1 MIPTIS
7 KKYQNVVISTG
18 NIINNE
24 VGQRKSNEELY
35 DGLKITLHSDPNAE
49 RMVVEIDELHG
60 RVLCATQE
68 LNNKLT
74 ENGRNE
80 ISIGAKIFLNK
91 DSTEYIHQA
100 VEALL
105 NILNV
110 THVDNVVLAYH
121 PNVSA
126 DVNPVAVASATRGA
140 TTDSESVSTSS
151 TTSTSTLRKSPC
163 SEERVTGKGEPASN
177 WSQRNGEQ
185 GVAELKLLY
194 KTLEQYAQKQKI
206 KQLGIADLD
215 AKALGELHKSAEV
228 QPTIAQVNLSNC
240 CVVPADLQEFCKE
253 HELVLNTHSD
263 PELLL
268 PEEQFTG
275 LAPGYSIDWALRYQ
289 VHVRCRGVLTA
300 KGYIVGASKTNAT
313 NK

>member
-1 MIPTIS
+1 MIPTITRN
-7 KKYQNVVISTG
+7 YQNVVISTG

-24 VGQRKSNEELY
+24 LGQRKSNEELY
-35 DGLKITLHSDPNAE
+35 DGLKITLHNDPKSE
-49 RMVVEIDELHG
+49 SVVVEIDKLHG

-68 LNNKLT
+68 LNSKLT

-91 DSTEYIHQA
+91 NSTECINQA

-126 DVNPVAVASATRGA
+126 VASATTVA
-140 TTDSESVSTSS
+140 TTATSASV
-151 TTSTSTLRKSPC
+151 KSPC
-163 SEERVTGKGEPASN
+163 SEGNDSSVNDAANS
-177 WSQRNGEQ
+177 WSARNGAQ
-185 GVAELKLLY
+185 GIAELKLLY
-194 KTLEQYAQKQKI
+194 KALEQYADKQQI

-215 AKALGELHKSAEV
+215 APALAELYQSAKV
-228 QPTIAQVNLSNC
+228 APTIAQVNLAAC
-240 CVVPADLQEFCKE
+240 CVVPAELQEFCRD

-268 PEEQFTG
+268 PEEQFSG
-275 LAPGYSIDWALRYQ
+275 LAPGYSIDWSLRYQ

-300 KGYIVGASKTNAT
+300 KGYIVGASQPGAN
-313 NK
+313 N

>member
-1 MIPTIS
+1 MIPTIT
-7 KKYQNVVISTG
+7 KNYQNVVISTG

-24 VGQRKSNEELY
+24 LGQRKSNEELY
-35 DGLKITLHSDPNAE
+35 DGLKITLHNNPNSESA
-49 RMVVEIDELHG
+49 VVEIDKRHG

-68 LNNKLT
+68 LNSRLT

-91 DSTEYIHQA
+91 YSTECINQA

-121 PNVSA
+121 PNA
-126 DVNPVAVASATRGA
+126 LTVASATTLA
-140 TTDSESVSTSS
+140 TTAKT
-151 TTSTSTLRKSPC
+151 PC
-163 SEERVTGKGEPASN
+163 SEGSESGSSTSVSDAANS
-177 WSQRNGEQ
+177 WSARNGEQ
-185 GVAELKLLY
+185 GIEELKLLY
-194 KTLEQYAQKQKI
+194 KCLEKYALKQQI

-215 AKALGELHKSAEV
+215 AKTLAKLYKSAEV
-228 QPTIAQVNLSNC
+228 VPTIAQVNLATC
-240 CVVPADLQEFCKE
+240 CVVPAELHEFCRD

-268 PEEQFTG
+268 AEEQFAC
-275 LAPGYSIDWALRYQ
+275 LAPGYTIDWSLRYQ
-289 VHVRCRGVLTA
+289 VHVRCRSVLTA
-300 KGYIVGASKTNAT
+300 KGYIVGASQSSTDN
-313 NK
+313 

>member
-35 DGLKITLHSDPNAE
+35 DGLKITLHSDLNAE

-91 DSTEYIHQA
+91 NSTEYIHEA

-121 PNVSA
+121 PNVSIGI
-126 DVNPVAVASATRGA
+126 DSVASATPTEA
-140 TTDSESVSTSS
+140 TTNPETPSTAHS
-151 TTSTSTLRKSPC
+151 STLRKSPC
-163 SEERVTGKGEPASN
+163 SEQSGGKSDTSSN
-177 WSQRNGEQ
+177 WSQRNGDQ

-194 KTLEQYAQKQKI
+194 KTLEEYAQKQQI

-215 AKALGELHKSAEV
+215 AKALEELHKSAEI
-228 QPTIAQVNLSNC
+228 QPTIAQVNLANC

-300 KGYIVGASKTNAT
+300 KGYIVGASKTNA

>member
-1 MIPTIS
+1 MIPTIT
-7 KKYQNVVISTG
+7 KNYQNVVISTG

-24 VGQRKSNEELY
+24 LGQRKSNEELY
-35 DGLKITLHSDPNAE
+35 DGLKITLHNNPNSE
-49 RMVVEIDELHG
+49 SVVVEIDKRHG

-68 LNNKLT
+68 LNSRLT

-91 DSTEYIHQA
+91 YSTECINQA

-121 PNVSA
+121 PNASS
-126 DVNPVAVASATRGA
+126 VASATTLA
-140 TTDSESVSTSS
+140 TTA
-151 TTSTSTLRKSPC
+151 KSPC
-163 SEERVTGKGEPASN
+163 SEGNSESGSSTSVSDASN
-177 WSQRNGEQ
+177 SWSARNGQQ
-185 GVAELKLLY
+185 GIEELKLLY
-194 KTLEQYAQKQKI
+194 KCLEKYALKQQI

-215 AKALGELHKSAEV
+215 AKTLAELYKSAQV
-228 QPTIAQVNLSNC
+228 VPTIAQVNLATC
-240 CVVPADLQEFCKE
+240 CVVPAELHEFCRD

-268 PEEQFTG
+268 AEEQFAC
-275 LAPGYSIDWALRYQ
+275 LAPGYTIDWSLRYQ
-289 VHVRCRGVLTA
+289 VHVRCRSVLTA
-300 KGYIVGASKTNAT
+300 KGYIVGASQPSIDN
-313 NK
+313 